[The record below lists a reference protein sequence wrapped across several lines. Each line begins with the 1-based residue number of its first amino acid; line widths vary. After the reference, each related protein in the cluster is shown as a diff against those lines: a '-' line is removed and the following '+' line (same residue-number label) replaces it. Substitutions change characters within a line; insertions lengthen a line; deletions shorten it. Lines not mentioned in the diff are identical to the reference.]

1 MSEEKVTIKISNKSL
16 IFERMKRIELLQHYI
31 KEIDEMASYISNR
44 KFSYDFKLDYGNIR
58 STLIDMEL
66 EEWRN
71 LCMWGLTV
79 DKSTKDR
86 IKAAVYDRSLRDGIS
101 VAHWLN
107 DGVTP
112 SRWLKADED
121 EFRKMAK
128 ELFKP
133 KED

>member
-1 MSEEKVTIKISNKSL
+1 MNENLGIKISNKNL
-16 IFERMKRIELLQHYI
+16 IFECMKRIELLQHYI
-31 KEIDEMASYISNR
+31 KEIDEAASYISNR
-44 KFSYDFKLDYGNIR
+44 KFGYSFKLDYGNIR
-58 STLIDMEL
+58 SALIDMEL

-79 DKSTKDR
+79 DKDTKDR

-101 VAHWLN
+101 VSHWLN
-107 DGVTP
+107 DGVEPGT
-112 SRWLKADED
+112 WLTADEK

-133 KED
+133 KEE